1 MTMFSVFADD
11 RAALRTIIRT
21 EIVNPAEAGL
31 TAAQSSSASLIVN
44 QLVASWMAATQKTAE
59 DVRVTA
65 DAKALRLP
73 AMISRTHLIAL
84 RKRFETDN
92 GRVPDSIFPCAALL
106 EKRFEEIEEGILTA
120 QPLSEIISVEL
131 SVDEHTEIDLG
142 SNVRVRKA
150 PKAIALPN
158 TTEEFRN
165 RMKTLAISFVLASYK
180 HGSRVW
186 LKTATMRCFAEY
198 TDYILSDQVALFH
211 LDQEGVSV
219 HASRQ
224 TVLIYE
230 HAMRKATCRSVLY
243 DSLDFE
249 TALKAAQ
256 RDLNIKER
264 FFISPTAILSANG
277 KRRPAAAIAGVPP
290 IPVISNKRRKA
301 AERVARNKS
310 GSSKGPPSSG
320 SGGKGKGKSK
330 SENPK
335 TPDGRLI
342 CGFYNKAA
350 GCKKEGC
357 TWVHVCSRCYQNH
370 PAFECTPR

>member
-1 MTMFSVFADD
+1 MTTAALVDSIAVALTAGQHDILGELSSDLRFLLCENEVPDQVQILLHNKGYKNMTMFSVFADD

-131 SVDEHTEIDLG
+131 SVGEHTEIDLG

-150 PKAIALPN
+150 PKAIAIPN
-158 TTEEFRN
+158 TTEVPNPHEN
-165 RMKTLAISFVLASYK
+165 TGHFVRAGFLQTRFQ
-180 HGSRVW
+180 SR
-186 LKTATMRCFAEY
+186 
-198 TDYILSDQVALFH
+198 
-211 LDQEGVSV
+211 G
-219 HASRQ
+219 
-224 TVLIYE
+224 
-230 HAMRKATCRSVLY
+230 
-243 DSLDFE
+243 
-249 TALKAAQ
+249 
-256 RDLNIKER
+256 
-264 FFISPTAILSANG
+264 
-277 KRRPAAAIAGVPP
+277 
-290 IPVISNKRRKA
+290 
-301 AERVARNKS
+301 
-310 GSSKGPPSSG
+310 
-320 SGGKGKGKSK
+320 
-330 SENPK
+330 
-335 TPDGRLI
+335 
-342 CGFYNKAA
+342 
-350 GCKKEGC
+350 
-357 TWVHVCSRCYQNH
+357 
-370 PAFECTPR
+370 